1 MGQKK
6 NVTADKA
13 NAMDK
18 ITAAFGSDVGRI
30 SDLTSLTPEKYHFL
44 SIAEDVLVCDSVTLA
59 KEENNV
65 LYQFDAAYNCS
76 ASGSASGGTHVRGI
90 LQCHFIG
97 IGSNLIR
104 HGNAD
109 ALCNTS
115 ATVCSYMY
123 CE

>member
-1 MGQKK
+1 LGQKK

-13 NAMDK
+13 KAVDK
-18 ITAAFGSDVGRI
+18 LMAAFGSDVGRI
-30 SDLTSLTPEKYHFL
+30 SDLTSLTPEKYQFFA
-44 SIAEDVLVCDSVTLA
+44 IAEDVLVYLCDSVTLA

-76 ASGSASGGTHVRGI
+76 ASGSASGSAHVRGI

-97 IGSNLIR
+97 IDSNLIR

-115 ATVCSYMY
+115 ATVCSYY
-123 CE
+123 G